1 MFSDKTHTLKQA
13 GKGTR
18 IQRNP
23 EKSSRSYQVELKT
36 YPVDS
41 LKTIFNNVFLLLF
54 TLDFKL

>member
-23 EKSSRSYQVELKT
+23 EKRSGSHQVELKT
-36 YPVDS
+36 TPMDS
-41 LKTIFNNVFLLLF
+41 LKIFNNAFL
-54 TLDFKL
+54 